1 MDLKLLLLERVGVR
15 IHLTICR
22 YCTRFRRQLTSPPL
36 TMLRIMSR
44 LEDPVLSAI
53 GEQECLCEEVRKH
66 IKNELLA
73 CL

>member
-22 YCTRFRRQLTSPPL
+22 YCTRFRRQL